1 MENSTNFL
9 NTSVEICGIYKI
21 TSPTN
26 KVYVG
31 QSSDIRRRMY
41 YYQSLNCKSQ
51 QKLYRSLKKYGFSRH
66 VVEIVCQCN
75 VSELDDMERM
85 YVKMFDSLNPITG
98 LNMAE
103 VDTVRRNLPRPDLSK
118 SSFNG
123 TSITV
128 GVKDRYLNALTL
140 KNYSTSTVTSYSN
153 HLDRFILFKKQRHV
167 SLLSSQDIN
176 DYLLHMVS
184 NNASA
189 TNLNNAISAIRFFF
203 KYVLNRK
210 IKGYLAIR
218 PKKAKTSPILL
229 SESELLEIFRVCSN
243 KKHLAII
250 YLMYG
255 AGLRVS
261 EIINLKI
268 EHIDSRNNIIHVK
281 LGKGKKDRQVM
292 LDSKVLEALRDY
304 AREYRPSDYLFNGQ
318 NKSPQYSVSSIQQFV
333 KSYAIKAGISKR
345 VHPHLFRHQ
354 FATGV
359 LECGGDIYDAQV
371 LLGHGSP
378 TTTANVYAHLSSKYI
393 ASIKSPIS
401 CL

>member
-1 MENSTNFL
+1 MENST
-9 NTSVEICGIYKI
+9 I
-21 TSPTN
+21 TE
-26 KVYVG
+26 
-31 QSSDIRRRMY
+31 
-41 YYQSLNCKSQ
+41 
-51 QKLYRSLKKYGFSRH
+51 KL
-66 VVEIVCQCN
+66 I
-75 VSELDDMERM
+75 
-85 YVKMFDSLNPITG
+85 
-98 LNMAE
+98 E
-103 VDTVRRNLPRPDLSK
+103 VLH
-118 SSFNG
+118 
-123 TSITV
+123 
-128 GVKDRYLNALTL
+128 L
-140 KNYSTSTVTSYSN
+140 KNYSEQTIKSYSY
-153 HLDRFILFKKQRHV
+153 HLEAFLLFKKDRHYTY
-167 SLLSSQDIN
+167 LSSQDVK
-176 DYLLHMVS
+176 DYLIHIKDKS
-184 NNASA
+184 ESFRNQAI
-189 TNLNNAISAIRFFF
+189 NAIRCLFTYI
-203 KYVLNRK
+203 LNRK
-210 IKGYLAIR
+210 LKDYLVIR

-229 SESELLEIFRVCSN
+229 SEPELLEIFRVCSN

-292 LDSKVLEALRDY
+292 LDSKVLESLRDY